1 MTIEALILEQQ
12 DLIQSITE
20 NRQNLANAI
29 TAGNQQQ
36 ITQYKNLLAQQQE
49 EYQGISNQV
58 NESRTNASTTIE
70 DLQALTYPE
79 SFGGL
84 DASGISIPNEQDSK
98 YSIRDYQY
106 PNDLISNKAY
116 GGNYAMFYI
125 NVAVDSK
132 LASNNK
138 DTDFIDDFDQTTR
151 RRGSIVANNLSF
163 NEVAGVA
170 SGIGA
175 VKGALGGGLLGG
187 NFLGALA
194 GGGVAGAANAVGF
207 GIVAA
212 AGMKGTRAQKRLK
225 TAIALHIPNQLQ
237 TRYGVTYSEEDTF
250 EFAAASEI
258 AKALR
263 SENKVDAAKAAALET
278 GASLAL
284 QKVAQA
290 GAVSAATGLAPNPK
304 KEQVFK
310 GVDFRTFTF
319 EYQFFPRNED
329 EAKNVQNIIQQFK
342 FHMHPEYKGSGEFI
356 FVYPSEFDIVYYT
369 NGQENE
375 NLHRHT
381 SCVLTEMS
389 VNYTPNGA
397 FNTFAQ
403 SRTGGGMPTQINIQ
417 LTFRELQI
425 LTKELVEEGL

>member
-1 MTIEALILEQQ
+1 MSETR
-12 DLIQSITE
+12 D
-20 NRQNLANAI
+20 NLAAAI
-29 TAGNQQQ
+29 EDGDQVQIDLYKNNLNQEQ
-36 ITQYKNLLAQQQE
+36 IQYKS
-49 EYQGISNQV
+49 ISDQV
-58 NESRTNASTTIE
+58 NNARVSASTSIE
-70 DLQALTYPE
+70 ELQALTYPE
-79 SFGGL
+79 SFGGRDISGVASV
-84 DASGISIPNEQDSK
+84 DAVSSK

-125 NVAVDSK
+125 NIAVDSK
-132 LASNNK
+132 LATQRK

-151 RRGSIVANNLSF
+151 RRGNIVANNLSF
-163 NEVAGVA
+163 KQVAGAA
-170 SGIGA
+170 SSVGA
-175 VKGALGGGLLGG
+175 LKGVLGGGILGG
-187 NFLGALA
+187 NISGALK
-194 GGGVAGAANAVGF
+194 GGIFAGAANAVGF
-207 GIVAA
+207 GAVAA
-212 AGMKGTRAQKRLK
+212 AGLGSTRAQKRLK

-250 EFAAASEI
+250 EFAAAAEI
-258 AKALR
+258 AKAL
-263 SENKVDAAKAAALET
+263 EGKNKMADAAKAAAEA
-278 GASLAL
+278 GKPAAASLAL

-290 GAVSAATGLAPNPK
+290 GAVSVATGLAPNPK

-329 EAKNVQNIIQQFK
+329 EAKNVHNIIREFK
-342 FHMHPEYKGSGEFI
+342 YHMHPEFKGTGEFI

-375 NLHRHT
+375 NIHRHT

-403 SRTGGGMPTQINIQ
+403 SRTGGGMPTQINVQ